1 MVAITP
7 TLKTRPFFGQKQP
20 QNGHFRLIFSI
31 ILASQEK
38 ISTQIV
44 RFSGHYSPAQNTFKT
59 IYHKQERIH
68 PCQYTE

>member
-31 ILASQEK
+31 ILTPQEK
-38 ISTQIV
+38 ISTQLV
-44 RFSGHYSPAQNTFKT
+44 RFFRPLLLQPEH
-59 IYHKQERIH
+59 I
-68 PCQYTE
+68 